1 MVFSL
6 RKIHFVTIFV
16 FIRKA
21 ESSSSAELLLLLISF
36 ERTDFELV
44 ILGILIELFVL
55 PGIVISELFLLEL
68 PPPTPSTLD
77 KQIKINDPKFHYKKS
92 CSGFMTTI
100 MLAEKSCSMEKICL
114 KQQSPSTTTL
124 SSRILSSSSIKVR
137 DQNSIIII
145 IIIGVSVVVV
155 GNLYYIVSLR

>member
-1 MVFSL
+1 MATDNRSLLKLNKVSTKIVVQQPLPMKKDVMMV
-6 RKIHFVTIFV
+6 K
-16 FIRKA
+16 
-21 ESSSSAELLLLLISF
+21 
-36 ERTDFELV
+36 
-44 ILGILIELFVL
+44 
-55 PGIVISELFLLEL
+55 L
-68 PPPTPSTLD
+68 PPPTSSTLD

-155 GNLYYIVSLR
+155 VGNLYYIVSLR